1 MAAAAKRYT
10 EESLLGMDKKAN
22 KAVMAMTGAGVG
34 VGFVPVM
41 VDVAVLMAA
50 MGGGVVS
57 IGTCY
62 DMRLTK
68 EDAAELIK
76 EFFKAAGMTFSMVF
90 AGQKITASILKSNPV
105 TYVPTMIADAAMCG
119 TIAFAVGETS
129 KKYFRR
135 LASGKTVSKNDMKK
149 WMTEGKKNGK
159 SIAKEYAEQQAKDIG
174 K

>member
-34 VGFVPVM
+34 VGFAPVM

-90 AGQKITASILKSNPV
+90 AGQKITASFLKSNPV

-135 LASGKTVSKNDMKK
+135 LASGKKVSNSDLKK
-149 WMTEGKKNGK
+149 WMAEGKKSGK
-159 SIAKEYAEQQAKDIG
+159 SIAKEYAEQKAKDM
-174 K
+174 KK

>member
-34 VGFVPVM
+34 VGFAPVM

-90 AGQKITASILKSNPV
+90 AGQKITASILKSSDV
-105 TYVPTMIADAAMCG
+105 MIADAAMCG